1 MIERVRRAW
10 IIILC
15 LPCTALAAPVLKD
28 SAPVLNSIDV
38 LAHDSFKQLDGLRVD
53 LITNAS
59 GHDRARNPTIDL
71 LHQAQNI
78 ELAALFGPEG
88 CDTCA

>member
-38 LAHDSFKQLDGLRVD
+38 QAAVGERPGIQRDVAIAERHAVLRAGTWTVPGDVVAGWVELFPGDG
-53 LITNAS
+53 AWE
-59 GHDRARNPTIDL
+59 
-71 LHQAQNI
+71 QA
-78 ELAALFGPEG
+78 E
-88 CDTCA
+88 